1 MVKLGVNID
10 HVATVRQARRIDE
23 PDPAYAVALAEL
35 GGADGITIHLRE
47 DRRHIQDRDLYVIK
61 SVAKTRLNLEMACVS
76 EIIDIAIDAKP
87 DMCTLVPERREEIT
101 TEGGL
106 DVKNSFDL
114 VKETVAKLSKNNIE
128 VSIFIDPD
136 EEQIDEAFK
145 TGARIIELHT
155 GRYANAKG
163 AEREK
168 ELDRLKEAAAFAQ
181 SKKMLVSAGHGLNY
195 INVYDIVKIKGLY
208 EVNIGHSII
217 ARSIFVGLTEA
228 VRQMKNIIS
237 SVKC

>member
-1 MVKLGVNID
+1 
-10 HVATVRQARRIDE
+10 
-23 PDPAYAVALAEL
+23 
-35 GGADGITIHLRE
+35 
-47 DRRHIQDRDLYVIK
+47 
-61 SVAKTRLNLEMACVS
+61 
-76 EIIDIAIDAKP
+76 
-87 DMCTLVPERREEIT
+87 
-101 TEGGL
+101 
-106 DVKNSFDL
+106 
-114 VKETVAKLSKNNIE
+114 LSKNNIE

-155 GRYANAKG
+155 GKYANAKG

>member
-61 SVAKTRLNLEMACVS
+61 SVAKTRLNLEMACVG
-76 EIIDIAIDAKP
+76 EIVDIAIDAKP
-87 DMCTLVPERREEIT
+87 EMCTLVPERREEIT

-106 DVKNSFDL
+106 DVKNNFNL
-114 VKETVAKLSKNNIE
+114 VKDTVAKLSKNNIE